1 MALIRHTRN
10 TTSESEVAQSC
21 PTLCDPMNCSLP
33 GSSIHGIFRARVL
46 EWVAPSPGDLPHPGI
61 EPRSPALQA
70 DALPSE
76 LPGKPGRDTTV
87 SPIYASRNTNVA
99 HLYLGKPMRRGT
111 RKRVTLG
118 LRYACAPSLGESG
131 NYGCANRRPH
141 PPSSRVVGPRRGGG
155 RGGRT
160 AGHRAARGFPVPV

>member
-33 GSSIHGIFRARVL
+33 GSSIHGIFRARVP

-61 EPRSPALQA
+61 EPKSPALQA

-118 LRYACAPSLGESG
+118 LRYACAPLSRGKWQLRLREPAAPPSLVTRCGT
-131 NYGCANRRPH
+131 AAWRRP
-141 PPSSRVVGPRRGGG
+141 RR
-155 RGGRT
+155 
-160 AGHRAARGFPVPV
+160 